1 MGPSYHPIPE
11 KSEKSSG
18 RSWDQTRVLLRRKP
32 MLYLL
37 PLLPPG
43 HFFER
48 PYEADLKQVMKF
60 RQVAENWIK
69 KEMKEMWS
77 MGLRKN
83 SSIQPTCDL
92 F

>member
-1 MGPSYHPIPE
+1 MGPTYHRILE
-11 KSEKSSG
+11 KRKTSSEE
-18 RSWDQTRVLLRRKP
+18 SWNRTRVLLHRKP
-32 MLYLL
+32 MLYPLT
-37 PLLPPG
+37 LLPPG
-43 HFFER
+43 QFYER
-48 PYEADLKQVMKF
+48 TYEADLKQVMKF